1 MCAPGRIR
9 TFMCIS
15 TADPKSTGSNQFPHK
30 GIILRPESGS
40 NWQILVLQTNALFQ
54 LRHLTVYAEQV
65 GYDPTPSDFQS
76 AAMTTSATAP
86 LVHLR
91 ENDGIRT
98 HDQRSHN
105 PLLYQL
111 SYNLHNLWGE
121 RDLDPQSQT
130 RKDLQSLRLPITGY
144 LPIICLDD
152 TTRTYARHYSM
163 LRFPKPARFTNSST
177 SRL

>member
-1 MCAPGRIR
+1 
-9 TFMCIS
+9 
-15 TADPKSTGSNQFPHK
+15 
-30 GIILRPESGS
+30 
-40 NWQILVLQTNALFQ
+40 
-54 LRHLTVYAEQV
+54 
-65 GYDPTPSDFQS
+65 
-76 AAMTTSATAP
+76 MTTSATTP

-98 HDQRSHN
+98 HDQRIHN

-152 TTRTYARHYSM
+152 TTRTYARYYSI

-177 SRL
+177 SRFNFYRFVNDLKIKKRASSLLRKLFISYIV